1 MSKYQIRRFNPETD
15 LDQVQSINRA
25 CLPENYPR
33 FFFTEMHERFPEGF
47 NIAIKEETNE
57 IAAYEM
63 TRVERGLSNFG
74 FGLCKKG
81 HVISIAVLSTHRRQ
95 GLARDLMKVANDA
108 LRLRDVKEVYL
119 EVRESNQAAIN
130 LYQQLGYIIQ
140 KVSKRYYSDG
150 ESALIMVSK
159 I

>member
-1 MSKYQIRRFNPETD
+1 
-15 LDQVQSINRA
+15 
-25 CLPENYPR
+25 
-33 FFFTEMHERFPEGF
+33 
-47 NIAIKEETNE
+47 
-57 IAAYEM
+57 
-63 TRVERGLSNFG
+63 
-74 FGLCKKG
+74 
-81 HVISIAVLSTHRRQ
+81 
-95 GLARDLMKVANDA
+95 MKVANDA

-119 EVRESNQAAIN
+119 EVRESNQAASN